1 MLFTKPVFDTARRM
15 GAYYC
20 GFADISALTSSIPDL
35 EGYRVHD
42 YPAAVSVGIALSDQI
57 INSLPNRDDVSVYQ
71 AYCRHYDETNHHLDS
86 IATEICSIIED
97 FGYKTYHVPASSPR
111 GPDGLTSEFSHK
123 IAAHQAGHGWIG
135 KSALLITPEHGPRV
149 RWVTVLISAPIHQEK
164 EPMDE
169 QCGRCKACT
178 QICPVHAISG
188 IPFDAEDPG
197 AFRFDREACNR
208 GFSDRKKMGLLAIC
222 GLCVYVCPYGKRS
235 TNNEAYTSK

>member
-149 RWVTVLISAPIHQEK
+149 RWVTVLISAPIPQEK

-188 IPFDAEDPG
+188 DPFGTKEPG
-197 AFRFDREACNR
+197 SFRFDRAACSK

-222 GLCVYVCPYGKRS
+222 GLCVYVCPYGKRT